1 MRELKNVVERIVT
14 LAPDDSILGVDM
26 LPQEIS
32 NKSSVQLQKY
42 KSTGTLY
49 EAQKQ
54 LEIEMIMDA
63 LKTAE
68 GNPGP
73 QNSWESAGR
82 CCMRNWRH
90 IKFHSADVFMFRDF
104 KVAEYL
110 ICGFICRTI
119 RKKHYPWR
127 KDNKSL
133 HN

>member
-1 MRELKNVVERIVT
+1 MCGKLKNVVERIVT

-68 GNPGP
+68 GNKSRAAELLGI
-73 QNSWESAGR
+73 SR
-82 CCMRNWRH
+82 
-90 IKFHSADVFMFRDF
+90 
-104 KVAEYL
+104 KVLYEKLEAYK
-110 ICGFICRTI
+110 I
-119 RKKHYPWR
+119 
-127 KDNKSL
+127 S
-133 HN
+133 